1 MNKLVVI
8 NNNQIVVSS
17 KDIAEH
23 FGKDH
28 KHVLESIREIL
39 VAENSATKFYQE
51 TTHQNRGK
59 DYKAYLMNRDGFSL
73 LAMSFTGK
81 KALQWKLKYI
91 EAFNEM
97 EETLKQGYLEEPVNP
112 NELHCKTYKGVPV
125 ITIGDFAEIVKR
137 NRTSILWH
145 LKDKGLPYQL
155 LEKEEVTAY
164 KNENNIPMH
173 SAISKLIVFT
183 ESTAYKLTC
192 IMYNNVDPI
201 NLTIA
206 KYFNRQPV
214 APVKSVVVIEEKIGI
229 DYDSVKEYIEEMETN
244 IYLMRGMVKHLTE
257 FKRTR
262 EEHKYQIKLI
272 REIGCNIF
280 DSTGDLEK
288 VVNTCIQ

>member
-1 MNKLVVI
+1 MKQLVVI
-8 NNNQIVVSS
+8 QNNQIVVSS
-17 KDIAEH
+17 KDIADH
-23 FGKDH
+23 FGKQH
-28 KHVLESIREIL
+28 KDVLENIHNIL
-39 VAENSATKFYQE
+39 AAENSATKFYQE
-51 TTHQNRGK
+51 TTYQNRGK
-59 DYKAYLMNRDGFSL
+59 DYKEYLMNRDGFSL
-73 LAMSFTGK
+73 LAMGFTGK

-91 EAFNEM
+91 QAFNEM
-97 EETLKQGYLEEPVNP
+97 EETLKQGYLEEPVNQ
-112 NELHCKTYKGVPV
+112 NELHCKTYNGVPV

-164 KNENNIPMH
+164 KQENNIPMH
-173 SAISKLIVFT
+173 SAVSRLIVFT
-183 ESTAYKLTC
+183 EPTAYKLTC

-214 APVKSVVVIEEKIGI
+214 APVKSVVAIEEKIGI

-244 IYLMRGMVKHLTE
+244 ISLMRGMVKHLTE

-262 EEHKYQIKLI
+262 EEHKYQMKLI
-272 REIGCNIF
+272 REIGFNIF
-280 DSTGDLEK
+280 DGTGDLEK
-288 VVNTCIQ
+288 VVNSRIQ

>member
-1 MNKLVVI
+1 MKQLVVI
-8 NNNQIVVSS
+8 QNNQIVVSS
-17 KDIAEH
+17 KDIADH
-23 FGKDH
+23 FGKQH
-28 KHVLESIREIL
+28 KDVLENIHNIL
-39 VAENSATKFYQE
+39 AAENSATKFYQE
-51 TTHQNRGK
+51 TTYQNRGK
-59 DYKAYLMNRDGFSL
+59 DYKEYLMNRDGFSL
-73 LAMSFTGK
+73 LAMGFTGK

-97 EETLKQGYLEEPVNP
+97 EETLKQGYLEEPVNQ

-164 KNENNIPMH
+164 KEENNLPLH

-201 NLTIA
+201 NLEIA

-214 APVKSVVVIEEKIGI
+214 TTVKSVVPIEEKIGI

-244 IYLMRGMVKHLTE
+244 ISLMRGMVKHLTE

-262 EEHKYQIKLI
+262 EEHKYQMKLI
-272 REIGCNIF
+272 REIGFNIF
-280 DSTGDLEK
+280 DGTGDLEK
-288 VVNTCIQ
+288 VVNSRIQ

>member
-1 MNKLVVI
+1 MKQLVVI
-8 NNNQIVVSS
+8 QNNQIVVSS
-17 KDIAEH
+17 KDIADH
-23 FGKDH
+23 FGKQH
-28 KHVLESIREIL
+28 KDVLENIHNIL
-39 VAENSATKFYQE
+39 AAENSATKFYQE
-51 TTHQNRGK
+51 TTYQNRGK
-59 DYKAYLMNRDGFSL
+59 DYKEYLMNRDGFSL
-73 LAMSFTGK
+73 LAMGFTGK

-97 EETLKQGYLEEPVNP
+97 EETLKQGYLEEPVNT

-183 ESTAYKLTC
+183 EATAYKLTC
-192 IMYNNVDPI
+192 IMYNNLDPI

-214 APVKSVVVIEEKIGI
+214 APVKSVVAIEEKIGI

-244 IYLMRGMVKHLTE
+244 ISLMRGMVKHLTE

-262 EEHKYQIKLI
+262 EEHKYQMKLI
-272 REIGCNIF
+272 REIGFNIF
-280 DSTGDLEK
+280 DGTGDLEK
-288 VVNTCIQ
+288 VVNSRIQ

>member
-1 MNKLVVI
+1 MKQLVVI

-28 KHVLESIREIL
+28 KNVLQNIRDIL
-39 VAENSATKFYQE
+39 VAENSATKFFQE
-51 TTHQNRGK
+51 TSSVYRGQHFPL
-59 DYKAYLMNRDGFSL
+59 YLMNRDGFSL
-73 LAMSFTGK
+73 LAMGFTGK

-97 EETLKQGYLEEPVNP
+97 EETLKQGYLEEPVNTS
-112 NELHCKTYKGVPV
+112 ELHCKTYKGVPV

-145 LKDKGLPYQL
+145 LKDKGLSYQL

-164 KNENNIPMH
+164 KEENNIPLH

-183 ESTAYKLTC
+183 EPTAYKLTC
-192 IMYNNVDPI
+192 IMYNNADPI
-201 NLTIA
+201 NLEIA

-214 APVKSVVVIEEKIGI
+214 APVKSVVAIEEKIGI
-229 DYDSVKEYIEEMETN
+229 DYESVKEYIEEMETN
-244 IYLMRGMVKHLTE
+244 ISLMRGMVKHLTE

-262 EEHKYQIKLI
+262 EEQTYQMKLI
-272 REIGCNIF
+272 REIGFNIF
-280 DSTGDLEK
+280 DNTSALEK
-288 VVNTCIQ
+288 EVMSILK

>member
-1 MNKLVVI
+1 MKQLVVI
-8 NNNQIVVSS
+8 QNNQIVVSS
-17 KDIAEH
+17 KDIADH
-23 FGKDH
+23 FGKQH
-28 KHVLESIREIL
+28 KDVLENIHNIL
-39 VAENSATKFYQE
+39 AAENSATKFYQE
-51 TTHQNRGK
+51 TTYQNRGK
-59 DYKAYLMNRDGFSL
+59 DYKEYLMNRDGFSL
-73 LAMSFTGK
+73 LAMGFTGK

-145 LKDKGLPYQL
+145 LKDKGLSYQL

-164 KNENNIPMH
+164 KQENNIPIH
-173 SAISKLIVFT
+173 SAVSRLIVFT
-183 ESTAYKLTC
+183 EPTAYKLTC
-192 IMYNNVDPI
+192 IMYNNVDPV

-214 APVKSVVVIEEKIGI
+214 AQVKSVVAIEEKIGI

-244 IYLMRGMVKHLTE
+244 ISLMRGMVKHLTE

-262 EEHKYQIKLI
+262 EEHKYQMKLI
-272 REIGCNIF
+272 REIGFNMF
-280 DSTGDLEK
+280 DSTRDLEK
-288 VVNTCIQ
+288 AVNTCIQ

>member
-17 KDIAEH
+17 KDLAEH
-23 FGKDH
+23 FGKQH
-28 KHVLESIREIL
+28 KHVIENIRDIL
-39 VAENSATKFYQE
+39 SAENSANEFFHEESYSY
-51 TTHQNRGK
+51 NGRRLPM
-59 DYKAYLMNRDGFSL
+59 YLMNRDGFSL
-73 LAMSFTGK
+73 LAMGFTGK

-97 EETLKQGYLEEPVNP
+97 EETLKQGYLEEPVNQS
-112 NELHCKTYKGVPV
+112 ELHCKTYKGVPV

-145 LKDKGLPYQL
+145 LKDKGLPYQM

-164 KNENNIPMH
+164 KHENNIPMH
-173 SAISKLIVFT
+173 SAVSRLIVFT
-183 ESTAYKLTC
+183 EATAYKLTC

-214 APVKSVVVIEEKIGI
+214 APVKSVVAIEEKIGI

-244 IYLMRGMVKHLTE
+244 ISLMRGMVKHLTE

-262 EEHKYQIKLI
+262 EEHKYQMKLI
-272 REIGCNIF
+272 REIGFNIF
-280 DSTGDLEK
+280 DGTGDLEK
-288 VVNTCIQ
+288 VVNSRIQ

>member
-73 LAMSFTGK
+73 LAMGFTGK

-97 EETLKQGYLEEPVNP
+97 EETLKQGYLEEPVNQ

-183 ESTAYKLTC
+183 EATAYKLTC

-201 NLTIA
+201 DLTIA

-214 APVKSVVVIEEKIGI
+214 APVKSVVAIEEKIGI

-244 IYLMRGMVKHLTE
+244 MSLMRGMVKHLTE

-262 EEHKYQIKLI
+262 EEHKYQMKLI
-272 REIGCNIF
+272 REIGFNIF
-280 DSTGDLEK
+280 DGTGDLEK
-288 VVNTCIQ
+288 AVNNRIQ

>member
-1 MNKLVVI
+1 MNNLVIV

-17 KDIAEH
+17 IDIAEH
-23 FGKDH
+23 FGKQH
-28 KHVLESIREIL
+28 KHVLEIIREIL
-39 VAENSATKFYQE
+39 VAENSATKFYHE

-73 LAMSFTGK
+73 LAMGFTGK

-97 EETLKQGYLEEPVNP
+97 EETLKQGYLEAPVNSS
-112 NELHCKTYKGVPV
+112 ELHCKTYKGIPV

-164 KNENNIPMH
+164 KIENNIPMH

-201 NLTIA
+201 NLAIA

-214 APVKSVVVIEEKIGI
+214 APVKTVEAIEEKIGI
-229 DYDSVKEYIEEMETN
+229 DYDSVKEYMEEMETN
-244 IYLMRGMVKHLTE
+244 ISLIRGMMKHLTE

-262 EEHKYQIKLI
+262 EEHKYQMKLI
-272 REIGCNIF
+272 REIGFNIF
-280 DSTGDLEK
+280 NGTGDLEK
-288 VVNTCIQ
+288 AVKTCIE

>member
-1 MNKLVVI
+1 MKQLVVI

-17 KDIAEH
+17 KDLAEH
-23 FGKDH
+23 FGKQH
-28 KHVLESIREIL
+28 KHVIENIRDIL
-39 VAENSATKFYQE
+39 SAENSANEFFHEESYSY
-51 TTHQNRGK
+51 NGRRLPM
-59 DYKAYLMNRDGFSL
+59 YLMNRDGFSL
-73 LAMSFTGK
+73 LAMGFTGK

-112 NELHCKTYKGVPV
+112 SELHCKTYKGVPV

-145 LKDKGLPYQL
+145 LKDKGLSYQL

-164 KNENNIPMH
+164 KEENNLPLH

-201 NLTIA
+201 NLEIA

-214 APVKSVVVIEEKIGI
+214 TTVKSVVPIEEKIGI
-229 DYDSVKEYIEEMETN
+229 DYESVKEYIEEMETN
-244 IYLMRGMVKHLTE
+244 ISLMRGMVKHLTE

-262 EEHKYQIKLI
+262 DEHKYQMKLI

>member
-1 MNKLVVI
+1 MKQLVVI
-8 NNNQIVVSS
+8 QNNQIVVSS

-28 KHVLESIREIL
+28 KNVLQNIRDIL

-51 TTHQNRGK
+51 ATYQNRGK
-59 DYKAYLMNRDGFSL
+59 DYKEYLMNRDGFSL
-73 LAMSFTGK
+73 LAMGFTGK

-112 NELHCKTYKGVPV
+112 SEIHCKTYNGVPV

-164 KNENNIPMH
+164 KEENNLPLH

-201 NLTIA
+201 NLEIA

-214 APVKSVVVIEEKIGI
+214 APVKSVVAIEEKIGI
-229 DYDSVKEYIEEMETN
+229 DYDCVKEYIEEMETN
-244 IYLMRGMVKHLTE
+244 ISLMRGMVKHLTE

-262 EEHKYQIKLI
+262 DEHKYQMKLI
-272 REIGCNIF
+272 REIGFNIF
-280 DSTGDLEK
+280 DGTGDLEK
-288 VVNTCIQ
+288 VVNSRIQ

>member
-1 MNKLVVI
+1 MKQLVVI
-8 NNNQIVVSS
+8 QNNQIVVSS
-17 KDIAEH
+17 KDIADH
-23 FGKDH
+23 FGKQH
-28 KHVLESIREIL
+28 KDVLENIHNIL
-39 VAENSATKFYQE
+39 AAENSATKFYQE
-51 TTHQNRGK
+51 TTYQNRGK
-59 DYKAYLMNRDGFSL
+59 DYKEYLMNRDGFSL
-73 LAMSFTGK
+73 LAMGFTGK

-97 EETLKQGYLEEPVNP
+97 EETLKQGYLEEPVNQ

-164 KNENNIPMH
+164 KEENNLPLH

-214 APVKSVVVIEEKIGI
+214 APVKSVVAIEEKIGI

-244 IYLMRGMVKHLTE
+244 ISLMRGMVKHLTE

-262 EEHKYQIKLI
+262 EEHKYQMKLI
-272 REIGCNIF
+272 REIGFNIF
-280 DSTGDLEK
+280 DGTGDLEK
-288 VVNTCIQ
+288 VVNSRIQ

>member
-17 KDIAEH
+17 KDLAEH
-23 FGKDH
+23 FGKQH
-28 KHVLESIREIL
+28 KHVIENIRDIL
-39 VAENSATKFYQE
+39 SAENSANEFFHEESYSY
-51 TTHQNRGK
+51 NGRRLPM
-59 DYKAYLMNRDGFSL
+59 YLMNRDGFSL
-73 LAMSFTGK
+73 LAMGFTGK

-97 EETLKQGYLEEPVNP
+97 EETLKQGYLEGPVNQS
-112 NELHCKTYKGVPV
+112 ELHCKTYKGVPV

-164 KNENNIPMH
+164 KEENNLPLH

-183 ESTAYKLTC
+183 EPTAYKLTC

-201 NLTIA
+201 NLEIA

-214 APVKSVVVIEEKIGI
+214 APVKSVVAIEEKIRI

-244 IYLMRGMVKHLTE
+244 ISLMRGMIKHLTE

-262 EEHKYQIKLI
+262 EEQTYQMKLI
-272 REIGCNIF
+272 REIGFNIF
-280 DSTGDLEK
+280 DNTSILEK
-288 VVNTCIQ
+288 EVMNILK

>member
-73 LAMSFTGK
+73 LAMGFTGK

-97 EETLKQGYLEEPVNP
+97 EETLKQGYLEAPINP

-125 ITIGDFAEIVKR
+125 ITIGDFSKIVKR

-164 KNENNIPMH
+164 KHENNIPMH

-201 NLTIA
+201 NLEIA

-214 APVKSVVVIEEKIGI
+214 ATVKSVVAIEEK
-229 DYDSVKEYIEEMETN
+229 
-244 IYLMRGMVKHLTE
+244 
-257 FKRTR
+257 
-262 EEHKYQIKLI
+262 
-272 REIGCNIF
+272 
-280 DSTGDLEK
+280 
-288 VVNTCIQ
+288 

>member
-1 MNKLVVI
+1 MKQLVVI
-8 NNNQIVVSS
+8 QNNQIVVSS
-17 KDIAEH
+17 KDIADH
-23 FGKDH
+23 FGKQH
-28 KHVLESIREIL
+28 KDVLENIHNIL
-39 VAENSATKFYQE
+39 AAENSATKFYQE
-51 TTHQNRGK
+51 TTYQNRGK
-59 DYKAYLMNRDGFSL
+59 DYKEYLMNRDGFSL
-73 LAMSFTGK
+73 LAMGFTGK

-112 NELHCKTYKGVPV
+112 SQLYCKTYKGVPV

-183 ESTAYKLTC
+183 EATAYKLTC

-214 APVKSVVVIEEKIGI
+214 APVKSVVAIEEKIGI

-244 IYLMRGMVKHLTE
+244 ISLMRGMVKHLTE

-262 EEHKYQIKLI
+262 EEHKYQMKLI
-272 REIGCNIF
+272 REIGFNIF
-280 DSTGDLEK
+280 DGTGDLEK
-288 VVNTCIQ
+288 VVNSRIQ

>member
-1 MNKLVVI
+1 MKQLVVI
-8 NNNQIVVSS
+8 SNNQIVVSS

-28 KHVLESIREIL
+28 KNVLQSIRDIL
-39 VAENSATKFYQE
+39 VAENSATKFFQE
-51 TTHQNRGK
+51 TSSVYRGQHFPF
-59 DYKAYLMNRDGFSL
+59 YLMNRDGFSL
-73 LAMSFTGK
+73 LAMGFTGK

-155 LEKEEVTAY
+155 LEKEDVTAY
-164 KNENNIPMH
+164 KEENNLPLH

-192 IMYNNVDPI
+192 IMYNNADPI

-214 APVKSVVVIEEKIGI
+214 APVKSVVAIEEKIGI

-244 IYLMRGMVKHLTE
+244 ISLMRGMVKHLTE

-262 EEHKYQIKLI
+262 EEHKYQMKLI
-272 REIGCNIF
+272 REIGFNIF
-280 DSTGDLEK
+280 DGTGDLEK
-288 VVNTCIQ
+288 VVNSRIQ

>member
-1 MNKLVVI
+1 MKQLVVI
-8 NNNQIVVSS
+8 QNNQIVVSS

-23 FGKDH
+23 FGKQH
-28 KHVLESIREIL
+28 KDVFENIHNIL
-39 VAENSATKFYQE
+39 AAEKSATKFYQE

-73 LAMSFTGK
+73 LAMGFTGK

-112 NELHCKTYKGVPV
+112 SELHCKTYKGVPV

-137 NRTSILWH
+137 TRTSILWQ

-164 KNENNIPMH
+164 KHENNIPMH
-173 SAISKLIVFT
+173 SAVSRLIVFT
-183 ESTAYKLTC
+183 EPTAYKLTC
-192 IMYNNVDPI
+192 IMYNNADPI
-201 NLTIA
+201 NLEIA

-214 APVKSVVVIEEKIGI
+214 ATVRSLVPIEEKIGI

-244 IYLMRGMVKHLTE
+244 ISLMRGMVKHLTE

-262 EEHKYQIKLI
+262 EEQKYQMKLI
-272 REIGCNIF
+272 REIGFNIF
-280 DSTGDLEK
+280 DSTEDLEK
-288 VVNTCIQ
+288 AVNTCIE

>member
-1 MNKLVVI
+1 MKQLVVI
-8 NNNQIVVSS
+8 QNNQIVVSS
-17 KDIAEH
+17 KDIADH
-23 FGKDH
+23 FGKQH
-28 KHVLESIREIL
+28 KDVLENIHNIL
-39 VAENSATKFYQE
+39 AAENSATKFYQE
-51 TTHQNRGK
+51 TTYQNRGK
-59 DYKAYLMNRDGFSL
+59 DYKEYLMNRDGFSL
-73 LAMSFTGK
+73 LAMGFTGK

-112 NELHCKTYKGVPV
+112 SELHCKTYKGVPV

-145 LKDKGLPYQL
+145 LKDKGLSYQL

-164 KNENNIPMH
+164 KEENNLPLH

>member
-1 MNKLVVI
+1 MKQLVVI
-8 NNNQIVVSS
+8 QNNQIVVSS
-17 KDIAEH
+17 KDIADH
-23 FGKDH
+23 FGKQH
-28 KHVLESIREIL
+28 KDVLENIHNIL
-39 VAENSATKFYQE
+39 AAENSATKFYQE
-51 TTHQNRGK
+51 TTYQNRGK
-59 DYKAYLMNRDGFSL
+59 DYKEYLMNRDGFSL
-73 LAMSFTGK
+73 LAMGFTGK

-112 NELHCKTYKGVPV
+112 SQLYCKTYKGVPV

-145 LKDKGLPYQL
+145 LKDKGLSYQL
-155 LEKEEVTAY
+155 LEKEEVIAY
-164 KNENNIPMH
+164 KEENNLPLH
-173 SAISKLIVFT
+173 SAISELIVFT

-201 NLTIA
+201 NLEIA

-214 APVKSVVVIEEKIGI
+214 TTVKSVVPIEEKIGI

-244 IYLMRGMVKHLTE
+244 ISLMRGMVKHLTE

-262 EEHKYQIKLI
+262 EEHKYQMKLI
-272 REIGCNIF
+272 REIGFNIF
-280 DSTGDLEK
+280 DSTRDLEK

>member
-1 MNKLVVI
+1 MKQLVVI
-8 NNNQIVVSS
+8 QNNQIVVSS

-28 KHVLESIREIL
+28 KNVLQNIRDIL

-51 TTHQNRGK
+51 TTYQNRGK
-59 DYKAYLMNRDGFSL
+59 DYKEYLMNRDGFSL
-73 LAMSFTGK
+73 LAMGFTGK

-97 EETLKQGYLEEPVNP
+97 EETLKQGYLEAPVNP
-112 NELHCKTYKGVPV
+112 TELHCKTYKGVPV

-145 LKDKGLPYQL
+145 LKDKGLSYQL

-164 KNENNIPMH
+164 KEENNLPLH

-214 APVKSVVVIEEKIGI
+214 APVKSVVAIEEKIGI

-244 IYLMRGMVKHLTE
+244 ISLMRGMVKHLTE

-262 EEHKYQIKLI
+262 EEHKYQMKLI
-272 REIGCNIF
+272 REIGFNIF
-280 DSTGDLEK
+280 DGTGDLEK
-288 VVNTCIQ
+288 VVNSRIQ

>member
-1 MNKLVVI
+1 MKQLVVI
-8 NNNQIVVSS
+8 QNNQIVVSS
-17 KDIAEH
+17 KDIADH
-23 FGKDH
+23 FGKQH
-28 KHVLESIREIL
+28 KDVLENIHNIL
-39 VAENSATKFYQE
+39 AAENSATKFYQE
-51 TTHQNRGK
+51 TTYQNRGK
-59 DYKAYLMNRDGFSL
+59 DYKEYLMNRDGFSL
-73 LAMSFTGK
+73 LAMGFTGK

-112 NELHCKTYKGVPV
+112 SELHCKTYKGVPV

>member
-1 MNKLVVI
+1 MKQLVVI

-17 KDIAEH
+17 KDLAEH
-23 FGKDH
+23 FNKDH
-28 KHVLESIREIL
+28 KNILRDIREIL
-39 VAENSATKFYQE
+39 SA
-51 TTHQNRGK
+51 QNRANEFFHEESYSYNGRILPM
-59 DYKAYLMNRDGFSL
+59 YLMNRDGFSL
-73 LAMSFTGK
+73 LAMGFTGK

-112 NELHCKTYKGVPV
+112 SELLCKTYKGVPV

-183 ESTAYKLTC
+183 EATAYKLTC

-201 NLTIA
+201 NLAIA
-206 KYFNRQPV
+206 KYFNRQSV
-214 APVKSVVVIEEKIGI
+214 APVKAVVAIEEKIGI
-229 DYDSVKEYIEEMETN
+229 DYDSVKECIEEMETN
-244 IYLMRGMVKHLTE
+244 ISLIKGMVKHLTE

-262 EEHKYQIKLI
+262 EEHKYQMKLI
-272 REIGCNIF
+272 REIGFNIF

>member
-1 MNKLVVI
+1 MKQLVVI
-8 NNNQIVVSS
+8 QNNQIVVSS
-17 KDIAEH
+17 KDIADH
-23 FGKDH
+23 FGKQH
-28 KHVLESIREIL
+28 KDVLENIHNIL
-39 VAENSATKFYQE
+39 AAENSATKFYQE
-51 TTHQNRGK
+51 TTYQNRGK
-59 DYKAYLMNRDGFSL
+59 DYKEYLMNRDGFSL
-73 LAMSFTGK
+73 LAMGFTGK

-112 NELHCKTYKGVPV
+112 SELHCKTYKGVPV

-145 LKDKGLPYQL
+145 LKDKGLSYQL

-164 KNENNIPMH
+164 KEENNLPLH

-201 NLTIA
+201 NLEIA

-214 APVKSVVVIEEKIGI
+214 TTVKSVVPIEEKIGI
-229 DYDSVKEYIEEMETN
+229 DYESVKEYIEEMETDLS
-244 IYLMRGMVKHLTE
+244 LMKGMLKHLTSL
-257 FKRTR
+257 KRTR
-262 EEHKYQIKLI
+262 EEQTYQMKLI
-272 REIGCNIF
+272 REIGFNIF
-280 DSTGDLEK
+280 DNTSALEREVMSILK
-288 VVNTCIQ
+288 

>member
-1 MNKLVVI
+1 MKQLVVI

-17 KDIAEH
+17 KDLAEH
-23 FGKDH
+23 FNKDH
-28 KHVLESIREIL
+28 KNILRDIREIL
-39 VAENSATKFYQE
+39 SA
-51 TTHQNRGK
+51 QNRANEFFHEESYSYNGRILPM
-59 DYKAYLMNRDGFSL
+59 YLMNRDGFSL
-73 LAMSFTGK
+73 LAMGFTGK

-112 NELHCKTYKGVPV
+112 SELHCKTYKGLPV

-145 LKDKGLPYQL
+145 LKDKGLPYQM

-164 KNENNIPMH
+164 KHENNIPMH
-173 SAISKLIVFT
+173 SAVSRLIVFT

-201 NLTIA
+201 NLEIA

-214 APVKSVVVIEEKIGI
+214 ATVKSVVPIEEKIGI

-244 IYLMRGMVKHLTE
+244 ISLMRGMVKHLTE

-262 EEHKYQIKLI
+262 EEHKYQMKLI
-272 REIGCNIF
+272 REIGFNIF
-280 DSTGDLEK
+280 DSTRDLEK

>member
-1 MNKLVVI
+1 MKQLVVI
-8 NNNQIVVSS
+8 QNNQIVVSS
-17 KDIAEH
+17 KDIADH
-23 FGKDH
+23 FGKQH
-28 KHVLESIREIL
+28 KDVLENIHNIL
-39 VAENSATKFYQE
+39 AAENSATKFYQE
-51 TTHQNRGK
+51 TTYQNRGK
-59 DYKAYLMNRDGFSL
+59 DYKEYLMNRDGFSL
-73 LAMSFTGK
+73 LAMGFTGK

-97 EETLKQGYLEEPVNP
+97 EETLKQGYLEEPVNT
-112 NELHCKTYKGVPV
+112 NELNCKTYKGVPV

-201 NLTIA
+201 NLEIA

-214 APVKSVVVIEEKIGI
+214 ATVKSVVAIEEKIGI

-244 IYLMRGMVKHLTE
+244 ISLMRGMVKHLTE

-262 EEHKYQIKLI
+262 EEHKYQMKLI
-272 REIGCNIF
+272 REIGFNIF
-280 DSTGDLEK
+280 DGTG
-288 VVNTCIQ
+288 T

>member
-1 MNKLVVI
+1 MNRLVVI

-23 FGKDH
+23 FGKQH
-28 KHVLESIREIL
+28 KDVLENIHNIL
-39 VAENSATKFYQE
+39 AAENSATKFYQE

-73 LAMSFTGK
+73 LAMGFTGK

-97 EETLKQGYLEEPVNP
+97 EETLKQGYLEAPVNP
-112 NELHCKTYKGVPV
+112 TELHCKTYKGVPV

-164 KNENNIPMH
+164 KIENNIPIH

-201 NLTIA
+201 NLEIA

-214 APVKSVVVIEEKIGI
+214 APVKSVVAIDEKIGI
-229 DYDSVKEYIEEMETN
+229 DYDSIKEYMEEMETN
-244 IYLMRGMVKHLTE
+244 ISLIRGMMKHLTE

-262 EEHKYQIKLI
+262 EEHKYQMKLI
-272 REIGCNIF
+272 REIGFNIF
-280 DSTGDLEK
+280 NGTGDLEK
-288 VVNTCIQ
+288 AVKTCIE